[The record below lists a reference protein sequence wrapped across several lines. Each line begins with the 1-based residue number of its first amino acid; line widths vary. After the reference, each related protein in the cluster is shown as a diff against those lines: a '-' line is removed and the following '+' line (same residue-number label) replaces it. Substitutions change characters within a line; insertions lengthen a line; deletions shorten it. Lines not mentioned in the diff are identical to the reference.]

1 MTLDPRLA
9 RKEDRRLLAEYE
21 SCHAERLA
29 TAHQLFNPSH
39 RMLHSAYKRLV
50 DALEALRLKCIEK
63 WLAVTAHRKKMRDE
77 GVRDDRSQT
86 YESKN

>member
-1 MTLDPRLA
+1 
-9 RKEDRRLLAEYE
+9 
-21 SCHAERLA
+21 
-29 TAHQLFNPSH
+29 
-39 RMLHSAYKRLV
+39 MLHSAYKRLV